1 MCGCGNNYLQ
11 TMTGLM
17 IGIGNRLRSKTGG
30 RGHSPSSPS
39 PSSLVGTTEHLPP
52 RVTRKSSVKRKG
64 AEIHGTAVKR
74 CVNGCGVW
82 VSVGCGWDMVV
93 MATLLLRPALIS
105 GAADTPASN
114 AHSLFTPLGNR
125 KKRKTL
131 LSRRRHTDQTKP
143 RPSRQQGHHQIFN
156 PPIMSG
162 VKLDFANQA
171 TNKMNRYV
179 CGKRGCFN
187 LEGISYSFLFIAILY
202 PLI

>member
-1 MCGCGNNYLQ
+1 MCVGVAKCNYLQ
-11 TMTGLM
+11 TMTGLVM
-17 IGIGNRLRSKTGG
+17 GIGNRLRSKTGG
-30 RGHSPSSPS
+30 RGPSPSSPS

-64 AEIHGTAVKR
+64 AEIHGIAVKR
-74 CVNGCGVW
+74 CVCVC
-82 VSVGCGWDMVV
+82 VCVCVCDMFV

-105 GAADTPASN
+105 GATDTPTSN
-114 AHSLFTPLGNR
+114 THFSLFTPLGNR

-156 PPIMSG
+156 PPIISG

-171 TNKMNRYV
+171 TNKTNRYV

-187 LEGISYSFLFIAILY
+187 R
-202 PLI
+202 PLSVMM

>member
-74 CVNGCGVW
+74 CVSGCGVGDVGVTW
-82 VSVGCGWDMVV
+82 LSWQLFFSGWPSSVV
-93 MATLLLRPALIS
+93 
-105 GAADTPASN
+105 
-114 AHSLFTPLGNR
+114 
-125 KKRKTL
+125 
-131 LSRRRHTDQTKP
+131 
-143 RPSRQQGHHQIFN
+143 
-156 PPIMSG
+156 
-162 VKLDFANQA
+162 
-171 TNKMNRYV
+171 
-179 CGKRGCFN
+179 
-187 LEGISYSFLFIAILY
+187 
-202 PLI
+202 PLILPPPTHTHCSLHSEIARNVKPFSAAGDTQTRRSPAPQDTKATIRSSTHPSCQG